1 MRMRSPWLF
10 AALLI
15 QTSECMLLAQ
25 SPRPVQRYRRA
36 LDRVGR
42 EWEHAAIGVAG
53 MQSALLGG
61 TADAASQQ
69 LMWHSVDQSHVAAMA
84 ILAACLSGALNA
96 MWLKRLEAT
105 VPGTSAGAVLQ
116 KTLLDYV
123 CAGTIANSAY
133 LVLVPLLTAA
143 LAGDVV
149 PASGAELLAGW
160 TPEGFR
166 SVMVL
171 EACTFAPYNLLA
183 FRCVPPELRP
193 LTAAGV
199 SATCTIVLSGITL
212 GLGS

>member
-1 MRMRSPWLF
+1 MRLMLVLMLERSE
-10 AALLI
+10 
-15 QTSECMLLAQ
+15 SLLAHA
-25 SPRPVQRYRRA
+25 PRPVRPVCGQPVRPVCGHDRGQERELAA
-36 LDRVGR
+36 L
-42 EWEHAAIGVAG
+42 GVAG
-53 MQSALLGG
+53 AQAALLGG
-61 TADAASQQ
+61 TSDALSQQ
-69 LMWHSVDQSHVAAMA
+69 LLWHSVDQEHVAAMA
-84 ILAACLSGALNA
+84 ILTACLSGALNA
-96 MWLKRLEAT
+96 LWLKRLEAA

-116 KTLLDYV
+116 KTLLDYI

-143 LAGDVV
+143 LAGDI

-171 EACTFAPYNLLA
+171 EASTFAPYNLLA
-183 FRCVPPELRP
+183 FSCVPPELRP

-199 SATCTIVLSGITL
+199 SATNTIVLSALTL